1 MILRTA
7 FATSD
12 GIEVDRHFGASKRF
26 DIYEINTES
35 NIYKRIDIRTVENAC
50 LNHNHDDK
58 RIEAVVETIADC
70 NYVFAEL
77 SGTRARIELEKKNI
91 QAVDVERPI
100 KDILDNILFGK
111 VKLIDKRYAEIEKKS
126 LKSNF
131 TKLQKK
137 HPCMSGG
144 ANLTAGR
151 IHLPVSPSCNIQC
164 KFCTRQFDKS
174 LISEIEKAI
183 QIADLGF
190 NPSNDGKVIR
200 ITIPALTADRRKEL
214 VKQAKTI
221 AENSRT
227 AIRNI
232 RRDGNDDLKKQQ
244 KDGVLTEDGLK
255 TETDKLQK
263 LTDKYIEEINK
274 IYDAKEKEI
283 LN

>member
-1 MILRTA
+1 MAENNEERMEKTI
-7 FATSD
+7 
-12 GIEVDRHFGASKRF
+12 ASLK
-26 DIYEINTES
+26 DSLNA
-35 NIYKRIDIRTVENAC
+35 IRTGRANAAIFDKVRVDYYGTKSP
-50 LNHNHDDK
+50 LNQVAT
-58 RIEAVVETIADC
+58 IQIPEARSVI
-70 NYVFAEL
+70 
-77 SGTRARIELEKKNI
+77 I
-91 QAVDVERPI
+91 QP
-100 KDILDNILFGK
+100 
-111 VKLIDKRYAEIEKKS
+111 
-126 LKSNF
+126 
-131 TKLQKK
+131 
-137 HPCMSGG
+137 
-144 ANLTAGR
+144 
-151 IHLPVSPSCNIQC
+151 
-164 KFCTRQFDKS
+164 FDKS
-174 LISEIEKAI
+174 LITEIEKAI
-183 QIADLGF
+183 QVADLGF

-244 KDGVLTEDGLK
+244 KDGTLTEDGLK